1 MYIGFRYTVNSSLF
15 DFLKSTVSGV
25 YSPKIEGWLCQQD
38 ARMLSGCSMYVV
50 VESDYDNR
58 GEARSN
64 PVLIV
69 ARNQETAMRYYNETT
84 GKENGSVL
92 CEVLDSCKNVKVE
105 FSGET
110 I

>member
-1 MYIGFRYTVNSSLF
+1 
-15 DFLKSTVSGV
+15 
-25 YSPKIEGWLCQQD
+25 
-38 ARMLSGCSMYVV
+38 
-50 VESDYDNR
+50 
-58 GEARSN
+58 
-64 PVLIV
+64 
-69 ARNQETAMRYYNETT
+69 MRYYNETT